1 MLRFVGLVVSQCL
14 LCRHALSLV
23 NRFLVPFFTLFA
35 FEKRERKEEEIDG
48 IYIFVEC
55 SGVDVM
61 IGLSLRPPPIILSN
75 RLDSKSFFEMNPSVQ
90 TTTGTIEQ
98 TTKTQHRPLVHYS

>member
-1 MLRFVGLVVSQCL
+1 MGYFFL
-14 LCRHALSLV
+14 L
-23 NRFLVPFFTLFA
+23 
-35 FEKRERKEEEIDG
+35 
-48 IYIFVEC
+48 EC

-61 IGLSLRPPPIILSN
+61 IGLSLRPPPHNSFQ
-75 RLDSKSFFEMNPSVQ
+75 KSPKASLKFEMNPSVQ